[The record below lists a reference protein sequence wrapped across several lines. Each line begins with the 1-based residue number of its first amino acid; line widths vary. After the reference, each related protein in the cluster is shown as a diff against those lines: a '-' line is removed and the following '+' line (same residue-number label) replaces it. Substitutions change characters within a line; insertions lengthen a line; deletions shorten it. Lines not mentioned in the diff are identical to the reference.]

1 MKIDW
6 KAVAASPGYKSMKAT
21 VAEEAQQSARRKRVP
36 DIRYQQVFEF
46 AINRAKHYSHVTGI
60 SIENVLNAW
69 EEQRTYCFLNYY
81 SNSSNSKL
89 PKQHSNMRK
98 PQGIRGLIK
107 YYKTCSFYKNTTK
120 AADALSEYLRGKRT
134 KKARWTPEQKK
145 RSIYWKE
152 RESQFSKKESVS

>member
-60 SIENVLNAW
+60 SIENILNAW
-69 EEQRTYCFLNYY
+69 EEQRTYSFLNYY
-81 SNSSNSKL
+81 DTYRK
-89 PKQHSNMRK
+89 PKQHSHICE
-98 PQGIRGLIK
+98 PQGIRGRIK

-152 RESQFSKKESVS
+152 RKSQFSKKESVS